1 MDGRTFRRA
10 DELYTKINNLKMT
23 IEQIEKAVEIKKEKD
38 KDSNAF
44 NEFTKYFIDKFC
56 TVWTGDKGKPYI
68 KMSYEDAR
76 PISVE
81 LETDEFV
88 NLLLEHLHKNLK
100 ELEEEFKEI

>member
-38 KDSNAF
+38 KPSNF
-44 NEFTKYFIDKFC
+44 NEFSKYFIDKFC

-81 LETDEFV
+81 LETEDFV

>member
-10 DELYTKINNLKMT
+10 DELYTKISNLKFT
-23 IEQIEKAVEIKKEKD
+23 IEQIEKAVKIKKEKD
-38 KDSNAF
+38 KDSSAF

-68 KMSYEDAR
+68 KMSYQGAQ

-81 LETDEFV
+81 LETEEFV
-88 NLLLEHLHKNLK
+88 NLLLEHLNKNLK
-100 ELEEEFKEI
+100 ELEEEFKKI

>member
-10 DELYTKINNLKMT
+10 DELYTKINNLKIT
-23 IEQIEKAVEIKKEKD
+23 IQQIEEAVEIKKEKD
-38 KDSNAF
+38 KDTSF

-56 TVWTGDKGKPYI
+56 TVWTGNKGKPYI
-68 KMSYEDAR
+68 KMSYQGAQ

-81 LETDEFV
+81 LETEEFV
-88 NLLLEHLHKNLK
+88 NLLLEHLNKNLK

>member
-10 DELYTKINNLKMT
+10 YELYTKISNLKMT
-23 IEQIEKAVEIKKEKD
+23 IEQIEKAVKIKKEKD
-38 KDSNAF
+38 NDTSSF

-56 TVWTGDKGKPYI
+56 TVWTGNKGKPYI
-68 KMSYEDAR
+68 KMSYQDAQ

-81 LETDEFV
+81 LETEEFV
-88 NLLLEHLHKNLK
+88 NLLLEHLNKNLK